1 MLNVNQSGFQPSDSC
16 EYQVLSIIHN
26 VYAGFDQ
33 KAPLEV
39 RSCFLDI
46 SKAFAKVGMTVLF
59 IRWKLWV
66 LQVVFLG
73 NRYQR
78 VTINGQTS
86 DWLLILAGVPQ
97 GSILGP
103 LLFLIYIND
112 LPDSLES
119 LAKLFADNISL
130 FSIVYDTNVSARQL
144 SNDLQKVTVWAHKCK
159 MIFNPDISKQAQEV
173 AFSRKTD
180 KVNHMSLGFNDIP
193 VAQSSHQ
200 KHLGLY
206 LDEKL
211 NFSHHMKEIIS
222 KVNKGIGITRKLR
235 SILPRNALLTI
246 YKAFIRPNIDYCEF
260 IYDQPHNE
268 SFCNNLEK
276 LQYNA
281 ALAII
286 DAIKGTSK
294 LKIYEE
300 LGFESLKFRR
310 WMRRLCGFYKI
321 KTRGHPEYLYTN

>member
-86 DWLLILAGVPQ
+86 DWLPILAGVTQ

-103 LLFLIYIND
+103 LLQT
-112 LPDSLES
+112 S
-119 LAKLFADNISL
+119 
-130 FSIVYDTNVSARQL
+130 QL
-144 SNDLQKVTVWAHKCK
+144 SRFHSESHGFTTILTV
-159 MIFNPDISKQAQEV
+159 PQ
-173 AFSRKTD
+173 
-180 KVNHMSLGFNDIP
+180 
-193 VAQSSHQ
+193 
-200 KHLGLY
+200 
-206 LDEKL
+206 
-211 NFSHHMKEIIS
+211 
-222 KVNKGIGITRKLR
+222 
-235 SILPRNALLTI
+235 
-246 YKAFIRPNIDYCEF
+246 
-260 IYDQPHNE
+260 
-268 SFCNNLEK
+268 
-276 LQYNA
+276 
-281 ALAII
+281 
-286 DAIKGTSK
+286 
-294 LKIYEE
+294 
-300 LGFESLKFRR
+300 
-310 WMRRLCGFYKI
+310 
-321 KTRGHPEYLYTN
+321 